1 MNLHIFQRNS
11 REKVRGQVREGQ
23 RKNSD
28 RETETDRQ
36 TKTPIQEKG
45 WEAMEVTGK
54 LYVVFEGVSNDNV
67 LKFIVMMSI
76 QLFEYSKNHWVN
88 YMACELYLN
97 KAIKNSQGTYLEQI
111 YKNLQDKK
119 FYYQH
124 QSFNINRV

>member
-1 MNLHIFQRNS
+1 
-11 REKVRGQVREGQ
+11 
-23 RKNSD
+23 
-28 RETETDRQ
+28 
-36 TKTPIQEKG
+36 
-45 WEAMEVTGK
+45 MEVTGK